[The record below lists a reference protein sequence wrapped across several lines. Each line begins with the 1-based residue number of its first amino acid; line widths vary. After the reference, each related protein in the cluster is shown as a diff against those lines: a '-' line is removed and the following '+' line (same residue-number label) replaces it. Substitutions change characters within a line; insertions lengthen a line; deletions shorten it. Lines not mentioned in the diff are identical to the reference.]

1 MATSHIL
8 SAIEPLNGANGAA
21 TATTGGSHS
30 NRSPDIERNL
40 NVTLDDRELW
50 LRFQNLTNEMIVT
63 KNGRRMF
70 PVVKVTAT
78 GLDPAFM
85 YTILLEFVQIDNHR
99 WKYVNGEWVPG
110 GKAEAPPSNPIYV
123 HPESPNFG
131 AHWMKE
137 PISFAKVKLTNK
149 TNGSGQNPLQ
159 IMLNSLHKYEPRVH
173 LVRVGSEQRRVVTY
187 PFPETQFIAVTAYQ
201 NEEVTSLKIKY
212 NPFAKAFLDAKER
225 PDVVYSRENTTYG
238 WFLPHGSYTS
248 APQTPIATCDRFSG
262 RTSRSAPYTTQRP
275 RSITNSTSSSP
286 PPPPPVSGDANTPS
300 VFPAY
305 PTNWPSTSTPSY
317 WNPGN
322 PSSPIA
328 VAVPQTTSPTPSG
341 GSPGYV
347 SSPGSYT
354 THHLTPHNQYIGA
367 SPADGYQP
375 AGGSPTP
382 LYTSSY
388 QVYHP
393 TPAVSPSHQ
402 LYGNVLNAPTITN
415 LGYSSTW
422 HSGSDYGVFQNS
434 YHYQAPEYVPLIGEL
449 ETYPPPPSES
459 APDTPKE
466 ETPIYGAGNQHA
478 STESVLQLKCENH
491 SPESGKTD
499 LASATSTTSNRV
511 PTSSNWT
518 PLTPPQSHI

>member
-8 SAIEPLNGANGAA
+8 SAIEPLNGANAGA
-21 TATTGGSHS
+21 TSSTSGSHN

-63 KNGRRMF
+63 KNGRRMVYIKAGSS
-70 PVVKVTAT
+70 PVA
-78 GLDPAFM
+78 
-85 YTILLEFVQIDNHR
+85 
-99 WKYVNGEWVPG
+99 
-110 GKAEAPPSNPIYV
+110 
-123 HPESPNFG
+123 
-131 AHWMKE
+131 
-137 PISFAKVKLTNK
+137 
-149 TNGSGQNPLQ
+149 NPLQ

-248 APQTPIATCDRFSG
+248 AQAPIAPCERYAG
-262 RTSRSAPYTTQRP
+262 RSSRNAPYTTQRP
-275 RSITNSTSSSP
+275 RSITNSTSSPP
-286 PPPPPVSGDANTPS
+286 PPPPPVSAEANTPS
-300 VFPAY
+300 VFSSYPAS
-305 PTNWPSTSTPSY
+305 WPSTSTPSY

-328 VAVPQTTSPTPSG
+328 VVPQATSPTPSG

-354 THHLTPHNQYIGA
+354 THHLTPHNQYISA
-367 SPADGYQP
+367 TPADGYQP

-422 HSGSDYGVFQNS
+422 HSGTDYGVFQNS

-449 ETYPPPPSES
+449 EGVQLLLDVGTRLPVVEV
-459 APDTPKE
+459 AEAK
-466 ETPIYGAGNQHA
+466 
-478 STESVLQLKCENH
+478 SVF
-491 SPESGKTD
+491 
-499 LASATSTTSNRV
+499 
-511 PTSSNWT
+511 
-518 PLTPPQSHI
+518 PLS

>member
-40 NVTLDDRELW
+40 NVTLDDRELL

-187 PFPETQFIAVTAYQ
+187 PFPETQFIA
-201 NEEVTSLKIKY
+201 
-212 NPFAKAFLDAKER
+212 
-225 PDVVYSRENTTYG
+225 NTTYG

-300 VFPAY
+300 VSPAY